1 MSTNSDFLIPMCR
14 IIPRFLVHLLL
25 ATIILAGCVTG
36 INPDTSRPVVIH
48 LPPAKERE
56 IGDFLHT
63 LFLRRM
69 PIARKADQSA
79 RVTKI
84 GTRLTQG
91 LSAPHANWRFMVIES
106 DEINAFTLPGGV
118 IGVYT
123 GLLQSL
129 KDDSQLAAVL
139 SHEVA
144 HSMLRH
150 PAETITP
157 NYIAWRIGQKIT
169 APAMSLDPFSAISQ
183 EQIRENEMAM
193 LLSGVNVFEVFE
205 LPTSRKREHEAD
217 VEGMRL
223 MARAGF
229 DPKACISFWQQM
241 SEIEILAGQSKPSF
255 LSSHPGGKTRLSFL
269 TSKLPE
275 AEAIYQ
281 ASR

>member
-1 MSTNSDFLIPMCR
+1 MRRNYADFLVP
-14 IIPRFLVHLLL
+14 LLL

-36 INPDTSRPVVIH
+36 TNPDTARPVIIH

-63 LFLRRM
+63 LYLRRM
-69 PIARKADQSA
+69 PVVKEADQAA
-79 RVTKI
+79 RVSKI
-84 GTRLTQG
+84 GVRLTHG

-106 DEINAFTLPGGV
+106 NEINAFTLPGGV

-123 GLLQSL
+123 GLLHAL
-129 KDDSQLAAVL
+129 KEDSKLAAVL
-139 SHEVA
+139 SHEIA
-144 HSMLRH
+144 HAMLRH

-157 NYIAWRIGQKIT
+157 NYIAWRISQKMA
-169 APAMSLDPFSAISQ
+169 APAMSLSPFSAISQ
-183 EQIRENEMAM
+183 EQLRENEMAM
-193 LLSGVNVFEVFE
+193 LLRGVNVFEIFE
-205 LPTSRKREHEAD
+205 LPTGRKREHEAD

-229 DPKACISFWQQM
+229 DPKACISFWQMM
-241 SEIEILAGQSKPSF
+241 SDFETLTGHNKPSF
-255 LSSHPGGKTRLSFL
+255 LTSHPGGTARLSFL
-269 TSKLPE
+269 QLKLPE